1 MKKFYDTENENI
13 RLTSFTILQLIFEFS
28 FDLQN
33 NLGDKVHY
41 ILVSICLHLFDSN
54 MQVKLICIDLIKLVA
69 TQTGILLTDTE
80 NDEIESF
87 KQLKVSTQNE
97 SLVVQKINWLYSTF
111 FMQHMQ

>member
-1 MKKFYDTENENI
+1 
-13 RLTSFTILQLIFEFS
+13 
-28 FDLQN
+28 
-33 NLGDKVHY
+33 
-41 ILVSICLHLFDSN
+41 

-80 NDEIESF
+80 NDEIDSF